1 MFPQWLRLPVALHS
15 ADSTTVPSFSL
26 KTGGFY
32 SLSVLALFYAVD
44 LVPGK
49 TFSEKLW
56 KKKRKRRICVNFII
70 EFKNFKKFLEIKEFS
85 LKSLKNLEFLKFFK
99 FFEES

>member
-44 LVPGK
+44 LAPGK

-56 KKKRKRRICVNFII
+56 KKKENE
-70 EFKNFKKFLEIKEFS
+70 EFVWISSLNLKILKNF
-85 LKSLKNLEFLKFFK
+85 
-99 FFEES
+99 

>member
-44 LVPGK
+44 LAPGK

-56 KKKRKRRICVNFII
+56 KKKENEEFMWISSLNLKI
-70 EFKNFKKFLEIKEFS
+70 FKNF
-85 LKSLKNLEFLKFFK
+85 
-99 FFEES
+99 

>member
-44 LVPGK
+44 LAPGK

-56 KKKRKRRICVNFII
+56 KKKENE
-70 EFKNFKKFLEIKEFS
+70 EFMWISS
-85 LKSLKNLEFLKFFK
+85 LNLKIF
-99 FFEES
+99 